1 MGKSNSPDFWN
12 QIMRGGVGRLTFFF
26 LPSDGFVL
34 CHGYGYFFC
43 FSLSL
48 LPLSRTP
55 RSSYPHSAL
64 PPMSY
69 FHQPVTGEIGKH
81 LPKEM
86 VRIERDWSGGEMC
99 QCVTL
104 FSPKV

>member
-1 MGKSNSPDFWN
+1 
-12 QIMRGGVGRLTFFF
+12 
-26 LPSDGFVL
+26 
-34 CHGYGYFFC
+34 
-43 FSLSL
+43 
-48 LPLSRTP
+48 
-55 RSSYPHSAL
+55 
-64 PPMSY
+64 MSY

-104 FSPKV
+104 FSFESIK